1 MNADLLSLVALLFV
15 LTMLVGVV
23 VLIAHKGKPRLNKQ
37 YFTNR
42 WQQIEGMQ
50 NLPMAVLKA
59 DSLVDEALRQ
69 AHIKGGTM
77 GERLNNSSGFLQD
90 INATWSAHKLR
101 NRIAHENGDEPS
113 ATECKKA
120 LRHLNRALKDLGAL

>member
-1 MNADLLSLVALLFV
+1 MNADILSLVALLFV
-15 LTMLVGVV
+15 LAMLVGVV
-23 VLIAHKGKPRLNKQ
+23 LLIAHRSKPKLNKK

-42 WQQIEGMQ
+42 WKQIEDMQ

-59 DSLVDEALRQ
+59 DSLVDEALRRI
-69 AHIKGGTM
+69 HVKGGTM

-101 NRIAHENGDEPS
+101 NKIAHENGNEPS
-113 ATECKKA
+113 TTECKKA
-120 LRHLNRALKDLGAL
+120 LRHFKRALKDLGAL